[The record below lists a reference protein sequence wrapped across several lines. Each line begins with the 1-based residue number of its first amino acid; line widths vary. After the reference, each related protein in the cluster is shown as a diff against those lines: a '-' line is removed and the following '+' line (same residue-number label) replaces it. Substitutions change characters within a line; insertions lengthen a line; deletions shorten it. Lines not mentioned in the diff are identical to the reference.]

1 MDRVTLITGATKG
14 IGLACAELL
23 AARGHRVVGLARH
36 PLEGR
41 FPGVVHLVDA
51 ADRDAVRS
59 AVAALARAHAFNG
72 LVNNV
77 GFVAPQA
84 LGAIDLDDYDRTFEI
99 NVTTAL
105 LSAQALVAGMKAQR
119 FGRIVNIA
127 SEAVLGLTQR
137 TAYAAAKAAVMS
149 FTRTWALELAAEGIT
164 VNTVAP
170 GPVDTELFARN
181 NPPGSAVREKKLARI
196 PAARIGRPEDIAN
209 AVAFFMA
216 AESEFVT
223 GQCLYVCGGSS
234 LGSGSF
240 L

>member
-14 IGLACAELL
+14 IGLACAEVL

-36 PLEGR
+36 PFAGH
-41 FPGVVHLVDA
+41 FPGDVHVVDA
-51 ADRDAVRS
+51 GDRKAMVT
-59 AVAALARAHAFNG
+59 ALAALASAHAFNG

-77 GFVAPQA
+77 GYVTPRP

-99 NVTTAL
+99 NVTAAL

-164 VNTVAP
+164 VNTVSP
-170 GPVDTELFARN
+170 GPVETELFARN
-181 NPPGSAVREKKLARI
+181 NPPGSEVRDRKLARI
-196 PAARIGRPEDIAN
+196 PVGRIGVPEDIAN
-209 AVAFFMA
+209 AVGFFMA